1 MPNEEQLIDER
12 KRKRDELLKQ
22 GINPYPYRYEP
33 NATAEHIQEKY
44 KDLQENSTTEDVYR
58 IAGRIVALR
67 RIGKVTFMQLQD
79 NTGRIQI
86 FFKEDDLGKERYK
99 LLKLYDMGDWI
110 GAQGNIFATKTGE
123 ITLNVQLFDM
133 LCKSLRP
140 LPEKW
145 HGLKDIELRYR
156 KRYLDL
162 IMNPDVKETFVK
174 RTKIVN
180 SIRQYLDKRGYL
192 EVETPVLQPIYG
204 GGAAKPFTSHLNS
217 LDMPVYLRIAD
228 ELYLKRLIIG
238 GFDKVYEFAKDFRN
252 EDIDRTHNPEFTQ
265 LEIYEA
271 WADFHDMQ
279 KLVEE
284 LYQAAAIAIHGSTK
298 FKYQEHTIDLK
309 SPWKSY
315 TMAEAL
321 KKFGGIDIDTV
332 TDEDKKKLCKA
343 HQIDLGEKFTKGE
356 LLQALFEELVED
368 KLIEPTFITLHP
380 IESTPLCK
388 KWREKPE
395 SGLIERF
402 EPYIAGMEI
411 ANAYSEL
418 NDPIVQRKLLED
430 QAEKLKMGK
439 DEEAHPMDEDF
450 LEAIEYGMPPTGGV
464 GIGIDRMIMILL
476 DKPSIRD
483 VILFPFMKPVK

>member
-12 KRKRDELLKQ
+12 KRKREDLLNL

-33 NATAEHIQEKY
+33 TATAKEIHKKY
-44 KDLQENSTTEDVYR
+44 KDLPENSATEDEYR
-58 IAGRIVALR
+58 VAGRIIALR
-67 RIGKVTFMQLQD
+67 RMGKVTFMQLLD
-79 NTGRIQI
+79 STGKIQV
-86 FFKEDDLGKERYK
+86 FFREDDLGPERYK
-99 LLKLYDMGDWI
+99 SLKLYDIGDWL
-110 GAQGNIFATKTGE
+110 GAEGKVFTTKTGE
-123 ITLNVQLFDM
+123 ITLNVKLFDI
-133 LCKSLRP
+133 LCKSIRP

-162 IMNPDVKETFVK
+162 IMNPDVKETFINK
-174 RTKIVN
+174 TKMIN
-180 SIRQYLDKRGYL
+180 SIRHYLDKRGYL

-217 LDMPVYLRIAD
+217 LDMPVYLRIAN
-228 ELYLKRLIIG
+228 ELYLKRLIVG
-238 GFDKVYEFAKDFRN
+238 GFDKVYEFARVFRN
-252 EDIDRTHNPEFTQ
+252 EDIDRTHNPEFNCI
-265 LEIYEA
+265 EIYEA
-271 WADFHDMQ
+271 WADYHDMQ

-284 LYQAAAIAIHGSTK
+284 LFQAAATAIHGSTK
-298 FKYQEHTIDLK
+298 FEYQGHTIDVK

-315 TMAEAL
+315 TMTEAL
-321 KKFGGIDIDTV
+321 KKFADIDIDQV
-332 TDEDKKKLCKA
+332 TDADKDKLCKA
-343 HQIDLGEKFTKGE
+343 HQLDLGDDFTKGE

-368 KLIEPTFITLHP
+368 KLIEPAFITLHP

-395 SGLIERF
+395 SELIERF

-418 NDPIVQRKLLED
+418 NDPILQRKLLEE
-430 QAEKLKMGK
+430 QAKKLKIGK
-439 DEEAHPMDEDF
+439 DKEAHPMDEDF
-450 LEAIEYGMPPTGGV
+450 VEAIEYGMPPTGGV
-464 GIGIDRMIMILL
+464 GIGVDRMAMILL

-483 VILFPFMKPVK
+483 VILFPFMKPK